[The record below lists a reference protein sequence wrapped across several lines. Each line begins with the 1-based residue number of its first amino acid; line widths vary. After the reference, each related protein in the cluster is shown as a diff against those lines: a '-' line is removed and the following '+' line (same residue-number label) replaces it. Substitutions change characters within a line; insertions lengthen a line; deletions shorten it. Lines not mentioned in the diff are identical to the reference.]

1 MHGTGSLESIRF
13 GGVRLFG
20 TVEASGASS
29 DEIPCGQP
37 LPPIG

>member
-20 TVEASGASS
+20 PNNSNADS
-29 DEIPCGQP
+29 PCGAT
-37 LPPIG
+37 PPILLL